1 LDTHPRPK
9 ASGLRGFVP
18 SENPC
23 AEGEAREKLWQA
35 WFVEELAMPRHQ
47 FEASKHQVRLPRHV
61 VDLDAD
67 ELHSVAGQ
75 HVDLRP
81 RSFAV
86 LRLLAENA
94 GHLVSKDVIMSAIW
108 GDVVVTEDS
117 LIRCIADIR
126 TAIGDHDRRILR
138 TMPHRGY
145 ILVPTQRSAELTG
158 RIPGLPALA
167 VMPFLGVAG
176 DNVLGYGVASEII
189 NELARNKQLRLIA
202 RDSSF
207 ALANEKLM
215 AQELGERLRARY
227 LVEGTA
233 LRFQD
238 SLIVDVQLVDT
249 RDGSIVWGDRFSATA
264 EDIPQVQR
272 TIAGTIAGSLHSS
285 IRETEKHAI
294 LGATPRDLDVY
305 ELTLRGIA
313 RKHQFNPE
321 ATRAGRADF
330 EEAIRRDPNYAPA
343 LAELARLNLID
354 MILQLTGE
362 RHFSELQ
369 DVIGLLSRAIE
380 LDPRLPSAYQGLS
393 QALIYTGDVQHSV
406 SLARRAVELGPSDAD
421 GLLFLALA
429 LFASGEIIEA
439 LGSVERAVALNPP
452 RPAYY
457 CFFHALILW
466 GNGRLQDALE
476 ETTECLRKAPNFGAA
491 DLYRVIVLVGLGRLD
506 EAKARLAQYMAD
518 PVAKPRVF
526 PSPPELASRALAA
539 LKAAGWRPSVAA
551 HRRRSEA
558 ALRTP
563 ASSGIFSSLSGIFSA
578 LSVRQGNLA
587 LAFGHGAGRPERS
600 TAMTSIRLFRFVA

>member
-1 LDTHPRPK
+1 MPAMSTSAFGGKADLFLQKILAPRGNQERNFGRLG
-9 ASGLRGFVP
+9 SF
-18 SENPC
+18 
-23 AEGEAREKLWQA
+23 
-35 WFVEELAMPRHQ
+35 EELAMPRHQ

-67 ELHSVAGQ
+67 ELHSVAGK

-126 TAIGDHDRRILR
+126 KAIGDHDRRILR

-145 ILVPTQRSAELTG
+145 ILVPTQRNAELIG
-158 RIPGLPALA
+158 RVPGLPALA
-167 VMPFLGVAG
+167 VMPFLGVAAG
-176 DNVLGYGVASEII
+176 SVLGYGVASEII

-207 ALANEKLM
+207 ALANENLM
-215 AQELGERLRARY
+215 AQELGERLGARY
-227 LVEGTA
+227 LVEGTS

-272 TIAGTIAGSLHSS
+272 TIAVTIAGSLHSN

-313 RKHQFNPE
+313 RKHQFSPE
-321 ATRAGRADF
+321 GTRAGRADL

-343 LAELARLNLID
+343 FAELARLDVID
-354 MILQLTGE
+354 MALQLTGE
-362 RHFSELQ
+362 RQFSEL
-369 DVIGLLSRAIE
+369 DEFIGLLNRAIE
-380 LDPRLPSAYQGLS
+380 LDPNLPSAYQALS
-393 QALIYTGDVQHSV
+393 K
-406 SLARRAVELGPSDAD
+406 
-421 GLLFLALA
+421 
-429 LFASGEIIEA
+429 
-439 LGSVERAVALNPP
+439 LGSSSM
-452 RPAYY
+452 
-457 CFFHALILW
+457 
-466 GNGRLQDALE
+466 
-476 ETTECLRKAPNFGAA
+476 
-491 DLYRVIVLVGLGRLD
+491 
-506 EAKARLAQYMAD
+506 AR
-518 PVAKPRVF
+518 
-526 PSPPELASRALAA
+526 
-539 LKAAGWRPSVAA
+539 
-551 HRRRSEA
+551 
-558 ALRTP
+558 
-563 ASSGIFSSLSGIFSA
+563 
-578 LSVRQGNLA
+578 
-587 LAFGHGAGRPERS
+587 
-600 TAMTSIRLFRFVA
+600 